1 MIFKTKIDGFAK
13 NTSADDLIG
22 FSANAYALAPIID
35 SQLYVVAAYLPHPI
49 LLPEGE
55 GIQFTLSLR
64 ERVARGR
71 VRGPHSSAYATPCIW
86 SFLLCHRTAEYL

>member
-1 MIFKTKIDGFAK
+1 VPGPIIDGFAK
-13 NTSADDLIG
+13 SPSA
-22 FSANAYALAPIID
+22 ALR
-35 SQLYVVAAYLPHPI
+35 SSFVTAAYLPHPI

-71 VRGPHSSAYATPCIW
+71 VRGPHSSAFASLASGTFCFAIERID
-86 SFLLCHRTAEYL
+86 FAQIIF